1 MRFIDNISEVTYFS
15 GEMPVTV
22 QSNNV
27 RTILNQP
34 RIIPHCSDRCDRRC
48 DFDRCGRNDRCDCD
62 RRCDSDR
69 YGQRRSDKSSCGWCV
84 CDIFRRDDRD
94 ERDCRRDF
102 DRSGRNDRYD
112 CDNRRCDSDRCGQR
126 RNDKSSCGCCICDI
140 FRRDDRD
147 EHDCRRDFDRCGR
160 NDRNDCD
167 RRCDWNGCGEKRK
180 DKSSCGCCICFCCG
194 NSGNNRF

>member
-15 GEMPVTV
+15 GETPVTV

-48 DFDRCGRNDRCDCD
+48 DFDRCGRNARNDCD
-62 RRCDSDR
+62 RRCD
-69 YGQRRSDKSSCGWCV
+69 W
-84 CDIFRRDDRD
+84 
-94 ERDCRRDF
+94 E
-102 DRSGRNDRYD
+102 
-112 CDNRRCDSDRCGQR
+112 RCGQR

-147 EHDCRRDFDRCGR
+147 EHDCRRDFDRCGK